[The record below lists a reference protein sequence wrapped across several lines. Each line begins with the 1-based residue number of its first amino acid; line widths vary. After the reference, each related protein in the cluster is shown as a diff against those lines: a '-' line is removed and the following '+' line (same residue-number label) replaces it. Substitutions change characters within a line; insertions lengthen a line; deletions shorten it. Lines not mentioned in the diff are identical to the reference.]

1 MAKMID
7 KIPDYDGEKKTW
19 ECFSANLPQQYVV
32 YNTRS
37 IKGWEFDFCI
47 MAEGVGLFI
56 VEVKGWRAND
66 IFNVI
71 GEDSIILAGE
81 ENPQSSP
88 RKQARGY
95 RFNMANMLKQELG
108 MNPLVMDL
116 VCYPL
121 ISKEEYYD
129 KRLDVVSDETETLF
143 KEDIEDQTLL
153 FQKLMARYNINKST
167 PHDELNAKRFALI
180 RHHFEPN
187 FDLKQSVEVLNP
199 GYSRLRIE
207 KDSLSDEKIKEIVE
221 EYFLGIKE
229 IVFVDSQKS
238 LHNLAFHLDFA
249 LVIWTGLKVSIL
261 RKNGKN

>member
-7 KIPDYDGEKKTW
+7 KIPGFEGEKITW
-19 ECFSANLPQQYVV
+19 ESFSKNLPQQYVV

-47 MAEGVGLFI
+47 LAEDIGLFI
-56 VEVKGWRAND
+56 VEVKGWKPED

-71 GEDSIILAGE
+71 SEDAIILSGE
-81 ENPQSSP
+81 EEPQSSP

-95 RFNMANMLKQELG
+95 RFNMVNLLKQELG

-121 ISKEEYYD
+121 ISREEYFS
-129 KRLDVVSDETETLF
+129 KRLDVVSDETETIF
-143 KEDIEDQTLL
+143 REDLGDATKLY
-153 FQKLMARYNINKST
+153 QKLIGRYNINKST
-167 PHDELNAKRFALI
+167 PHDEFNAKRFALV

-187 FDLKQSVEVLNP
+187 YDLKENVEDLNP

-207 KDSLSDEKIKEIVE
+207 CNSLTEEHIEEVVN

-229 IVFVDSQKS
+229 IVFVDSKETLISYTLQFS
-238 LHNLAFHLDFA
+238 T
-249 LVIWTGLKVSIL
+249 V
-261 RKNGKN
+261 